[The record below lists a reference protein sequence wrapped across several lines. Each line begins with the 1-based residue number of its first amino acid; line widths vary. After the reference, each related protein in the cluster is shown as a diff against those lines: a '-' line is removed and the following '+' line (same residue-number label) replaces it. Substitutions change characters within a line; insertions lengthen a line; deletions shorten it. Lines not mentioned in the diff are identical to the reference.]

1 MKAIKK
7 VLNYFTKFEICLWTI
22 SVVIITVS
30 FVIFNKT
37 NYLSLIS
44 SLIGVTALI
53 FNAKGNPIGPFIM
66 IVFSIIYGI
75 ISYSF
80 AYYGELITYVC
91 MSLPM
96 NVYTFICWIRNP
108 FKGNKSQ
115 VKISNKLSKKE
126 IIVMILLTVV
136 VTISFYF
143 ILRAL
148 NTTNLIP
155 STVSVATSFL
165 AVYLSARRSP
175 YFAFAYGLNDVV
187 LIVLWTLATISDITY
202 ISVVICFFIFLFND
216 GYTFVSWKRMKKM
229 QELNDLEEKY
239 GN

>member
-1 MKAIKK
+1 
-7 VLNYFTKFEICLWTI
+7 
-22 SVVIITVS
+22 
-30 FVIFNKT
+30 
-37 NYLSLIS
+37 
-44 SLIGVTALI
+44 
-53 FNAKGNPIGPFIM
+53 
-66 IVFSIIYGI
+66 
-75 ISYSF
+75 
-80 AYYGELITYVC
+80 
-91 MSLPM
+91 
-96 NVYTFICWIRNP
+96 
-108 FKGNKSQ
+108 
-115 VKISNKLSKKE
+115 
-126 IIVMILLTVV
+126 MILLTVV
-136 VTISFYF
+136 VTIAFYF

>member
-1 MKAIKK
+1 MKTMRKL
-7 VLNYFTKFEICLWTI
+7 LNYFSKFEICLWTI
-22 SVVIITVS
+22 SVLTITVT
-30 FVIFNKT
+30 FIIFNKT
-37 NYLSLIS
+37 NYLSLVS

-66 IVFSIIYGI
+66 IIFSIIYGI

-96 NVYTFICWIRNP
+96 SVYTFICWIRNP

-126 IIVMILLTVV
+126 IIVMIILT
-136 VTISFYF
+136 TIITFAFY
-143 ILRAL
+143 IIVEAL
-148 NTTNLIP
+148 NTSNLIP
-155 STVSVATSFL
+155 STISVATSFI

-175 YFAFAYGLNDVV
+175 YFAFAYGINDIV
-187 LIVLWTLATISDITY
+187 LIVLWILATISDITY

-216 GYTFVSWKRMKKM
+216 GYTFVSWKKMKKI
-229 QELNDLEEKY
+229 QELTDLEEDY